1 MAIYTVS
8 PSELDATLA
17 SAPANT
23 VDTPHI
29 INLTFI
35 NTYTVS
41 NVTVKT
47 ALQNNPSKFV
57 SLTILRCDDY
67 GIDTSYMLNACTSL
81 IAVDVSLCKIG
92 NCTAM
97 FSSCNNLR
105 SVKIGLVVSSVNSS
119 CNYMFQGCSS
129 LTEIIGIRCAATR
142 NPCYRMF
149 QNCSSLKEINLSNFK
164 VSYSES
170 MFEGCSSLET
180 IVLGDQTGVT
190 TAVKMFKDCT
200 SLEEIHGWS
209 IPLTA
214 TMTDC
219 FTNCDSLQAI
229 YVPEVIPQES
239 TWHAWDIK
247 KDTANTR
254 SDVTIY
260 GTSGTPVTAQ
270 IPSSGTYSL
279 EVSGMTDEL
288 LFSSTK
294 AITSA
299 HIQKMMQTQTP
310 ITGNTDALDP
320 TKDNFVMLAKD
331 RTAAKTNITTDV
343 VEAGNLLPPTSA
355 AVYAAIDANK
365 NGGIPL
371 GGWTSFENDTAP
383 NDEWIQAGTTFD
395 SDTYPELFLYLGGNT
410 VPQRFDHSRLGD
422 YEVIVLPTNSA
433 TAITMQ
439 YDGILIYQ
447 SNTAYIN
454 YVYIN
459 DVPIAFDQ
467 ASSGDDS
474 AITVAFKKND
484 KIWVSRH
491 NQDLSK
497 VAYYTHPMFIKA
509 TTTASSYTPSTAV
522 QEIKDCTKDYVDAK
536 NSYSTEET
544 LTGGTWIDGKPIY
557 RRTFHFNTM
566 LIAGTP
572 IYTVNVGQANFDTW
586 IKTYYI
592 GRRSNMTDIMT
603 AYFPTWTANNY
614 TGLKISVS
622 SDEVM
627 FVDYMVLE
635 YTKKTTP

>member
-105 SVKIGLVVSSVNSS
+105 SVKIGLVGLISSVNSS

-142 NPCYRMF
+142 NPCYWMF

-239 TWHAWDIK
+239 TWHAWEMS
-247 KDTANTR
+247 KDTVNSQTAVKVY
-254 SDVTIY
+254 DLD
-260 GTSGTPVTAQ
+260 GTSVSVNV
-270 IPSSGTYSL
+270 PSTGTYSIK
-279 EVSGMTDEL
+279 VTDKVDEL
-288 LFSSTK
+288 IFAST
-294 AITSA
+294 AGTIMSVM
-299 HIQKMMQTQTP
+299 IQKMLQIKVP
-310 ITGNTDALDP
+310 ITGRESALDP
-320 TKDNFVMLAKD
+320 TNDNFVLWAKNQQ
-331 RTAAKTNITTDV
+331 AIKTNIVTNT
-343 VEAGNLLPPTSA
+343 VEANNPLPPSSA
-355 AVYAAIDANK
+355 AVHAAI
-365 NGGIPL
+365 
-371 GGWTSFENDTAP
+371 
-383 NDEWIQAGTTFD
+383 
-395 SDTYPELFLYLGGNT
+395 
-410 VPQRFDHSRLGD
+410 
-422 YEVIVLPTNSA
+422 
-433 TAITMQ
+433 
-439 YDGILIYQ
+439 
-447 SNTAYIN
+447 
-454 YVYIN
+454 
-459 DVPIAFDQ
+459 
-467 ASSGDDS
+467 
-474 AITVAFKKND
+474 
-484 KIWVSRH
+484 
-491 NQDLSK
+491 
-497 VAYYTHPMFIKA
+497 
-509 TTTASSYTPSTAV
+509 
-522 QEIKDCTKDYVDAK
+522 
-536 NSYSTEET
+536 
-544 LTGGTWIDGKPIY
+544 
-557 RRTFHFNTM
+557 
-566 LIAGTP
+566 
-572 IYTVNVGQANFDTW
+572 
-586 IKTYYI
+586 
-592 GRRSNMTDIMT
+592 
-603 AYFPTWTANNY
+603 
-614 TGLKISVS
+614 
-622 SDEVM
+622 
-627 FVDYMVLE
+627 
-635 YTKKTTP
+635 